1 MCVDVL
7 AFYRIIFHFNA
18 FNLFLYDNISISK
31 LNIFL
36 FSSRCIFFVHD
47 CTNTFTISYID
58 VAYYAY
64 VSISRQFSSFFIHRT
79 ISIYQNIFL
88 YNIYIVCGLWIV
100 LKVFSSMLY
109 VSYRIHSFSLIFQG
123 VCWNV
128 SVIKWII

>member
-36 FSSRCIFFVHD
+36 FSSRCIFFAHD

-58 VAYYAY
+58 VVCYAY
-64 VSISRQFSSFFIHRT
+64 VSISRQFPSFFIHRT
-79 ISIYQNIFL
+79 ISRYQNIFL
-88 YNIYIVCGLWIV
+88 YNIYNVCGLIV
-100 LKVFSSMLY
+100 YEFSKKYSLVCY
-109 VSYRIHSFSLIFQG
+109 VLVGEYIRFR
-123 VCWNV
+123 
-128 SVIKWII
+128 

>member
-58 VAYYAY
+58 VVCYAY

-88 YNIYIVCGLWIV
+88 YNIYIVCGWF
-100 LKVFSSMLY
+100 LKVLLSLLY
-109 VSYRIHSFSLIFQG
+109 IRYRIHSFSLIFQG